1 MDFSENSTYNKI
13 EHRFTKG
20 AGLYMCIAELTA
32 KIESLSAEDYNMV
45 IMLVNRLSE
54 KSEASGLKR
63 ISEDELVEEL
73 SESIR
78 KSDMGATKS
87 ARAVSKSMREKYAV

>member
-1 MDFSENSTYNKI
+1 MSTTESAIKI
-13 EHRFTKG
+13 KE
-20 AGLYMCIAELTA
+20 M
-32 KIESLSAEDYNMV
+32 
-45 IMLVNRLSE
+45 
-54 KSEASGLKR
+54 SEASELKR
-63 ISEDELVEEL
+63 LREDELVEEL

>member
-1 MDFSENSTYNKI
+1 MGT
-13 EHRFTKG
+13 
-20 AGLYMCIAELTA
+20 AELTA
-32 KIESLSAEDYNMV
+32 KIESLSEEDYNMV

-54 KSEASGLKR
+54 KSETGGLQKL
-63 ISEDELVEEL
+63 SEDELVAQL

-87 ARAVSKSMREKYAV
+87 AREVSRSMRDKYVV